1 MCVCVCVC
9 LLSLYFLYTQVL
21 GANKCYYMNK
31 ITMTWIEILHIC
43 LEMFG
48 SRVMAVFAYLEDR
61 CEVSRTLCGELLTA
75 KTR

>member
-1 MCVCVCVC
+1 MCVC

-61 CEVSRTLCGELLTA
+61 GIQNTVRRAAHSEDEIDS
-75 KTR
+75 